1 MIQIFKNKTWAL
13 KLTITIGLII
23 IIYLFRPR
31 KSHQQVLL
39 LHVAPT
45 GENCED
51 CKEEEE
57 MAPLD
62 MEIVEIESLEKVHGE
77 EP

>member
-1 MIQIFKNKTWAL
+1 M
-13 KLTITIGLII
+13 
-23 IIYLFRPR
+23 IYLFRPG

-62 MEIVEIESLEKVHGE
+62 MEIVEIERLEKVHGE